1 VSDQE
6 VLNSHVKFKEIQ
18 SLLKKAKKILRNAG
32 GDNQSAGDIKKYPS
46 QVQYPSYR
54 EEEDLVDYE
63 PESPERYPTEEDD
76 ISEEFDEL
84 PAHGDGPAAN
94 SPKLNDIPAF

>member
-1 VSDQE
+1 
-6 VLNSHVKFKEIQ
+6 VKFEEMQ
-18 SLLKKAKKILRNAG
+18 PLLKKGKKRVRNAG
-32 GDNQSAGDIKKYPS
+32 GDNQPAGDIKNYPY